1 MKQIKFNWL
10 AELKMHKYRAY
21 RQKPNS
27 LLAVITLLISTTASA
42 EVYLC
47 KDAEGVSI
55 DQYGISSASEEFNNF
70 EYQEWVVDTEKGWRR
85 ADLAKF
91 GGACE
96 SKKGYVVCRA
106 DNIAFGEATFSIH
119 PDGANFILVYIDYG
133 MNALAFVGKCTR
145 K

>member
-1 MKQIKFNWL
+1 
-10 AELKMHKYRAY
+10 MHRKRGF
-21 RQKPNS
+21 RLRSNS
-27 LLAVITLLISTTASA
+27 LLTAVALLFSTAASA
-42 EVYLC
+42 EVYFC

-55 DQYGISSASEEFNNF
+55 DQYGISSAAEEFNEF

-85 ADLAKF
+85 ADLANF

-96 SKKGYVVCRA
+96 SKRGYVVCRA

-133 MNALAFVGKCTR
+133 MNALAFVGKCTQ